1 MIDFNKLACE
11 YRDELLGNV
20 LPFWLEHSQDK
31 EFGGYFTCLNRDGS
45 VFDTDKFIW
54 LQGREVWLFAMLY
67 NQVERRPEWLD
78 CAVRGAEFL
87 RRYGHDGD
95 YYNVFVDGRQTAV
108 VTATGADTT
117 IVLADSLP
125 KGIHTLLVQKR
136 TEGEQGRTTLYGIE
150 SDAPLLAAPEA
161 PARHIEFIG
170 DSHTCGYGTE
180 GLSAEEQFTP
190 QTENC
195 DLAWGCIVARCFDA
209 DYVLTAHSG
218 QGVVRNWGDVKQ
230 TSDVTMRQRILRTF
244 DMTDSPRWDFRGYKP
259 DIVVIKLGT
268 NDCSTG
274 ITPSEAAFGKA
285 FRELYGALREHYGS
299 VPILYV
305 IPDGAEA
312 FYPYMQSVMA
322 GLEDGDLHCVMHFTG
337 ITNQDGDLG
346 AGYHPN
352 HRGHRKFAAA
362 VIPYISTI
370 MGWEMPMEVIQ

>member
-1 MIDFNKLACE
+1 MT
-11 YRDELLGNV
+11 G
-20 LPFWLEHSQDK
+20 
-31 EFGGYFTCLNRDGS
+31 
-45 VFDTDKFIW
+45 
-54 LQGREVWLFAMLY
+54 
-67 NQVERRPEWLD
+67 
-78 CAVRGAEFL
+78 
-87 RRYGHDGD
+87 
-95 YYNVFVDGRQTAV
+95 
-108 VTATGADTT
+108 TATVEGASSC
-117 IVLADSLP
+117 VPLAEGLAP
-125 KGIHTLLVQKR
+125 GPHTVTVQKR
-136 TEGEQGRTTLYGIE
+136 TEAEQGRTTLYGIE
-150 SDAPLLAAPEA
+150 ADGALLDLPPAPSRL
-161 PARHIEFIG
+161 IEFIG

-180 GLSAEEQFTP
+180 GKTASEPFTP
-190 QTENC
+190 ETENC

-218 QGVVRNWGDVKQ
+218 QGIVRNWADEKE
-230 TSDVTMRQRILRTF
+230 TSDLTMRQRILRTF

>member
-1 MIDFNKLACE
+1 MCI
-11 YRDELLGNV
+11 RD
-20 LPFWLEHSQDK
+20 
-31 EFGGYFTCLNRDGS
+31 R
-45 VFDTDKFIW
+45 
-54 LQGREVWLFAMLY
+54 
-67 NQVERRPEWLD
+67 
-78 CAVRGAEFL
+78 
-87 RRYGHDGD
+87 
-95 YYNVFVDGRQTAV
+95 
-108 VTATGADTT
+108 
-117 IVLADSLP
+117 
-125 KGIHTLLVQKR
+125 
-136 TEGEQGRTTLYGIE
+136 
-150 SDAPLLAAPEA
+150 
-161 PARHIEFIG
+161 
-170 DSHTCGYGTE
+170 
-180 GLSAEEQFTP
+180 
-190 QTENC
+190 
-195 DLAWGCIVARCFDA
+195 
-209 DYVLTAHSG
+209 
-218 QGVVRNWGDVKQ
+218 
-230 TSDVTMRQRILRTF
+230 
-244 DMTDSPRWDFRGYKP
+244 
-259 DIVVIKLGT
+259 IKLGT

>member
-1 MIDFNKLACE
+1 MCI
-11 YRDELLGNV
+11 RD
-20 LPFWLEHSQDK
+20 
-31 EFGGYFTCLNRDGS
+31 R
-45 VFDTDKFIW
+45 
-54 LQGREVWLFAMLY
+54 
-67 NQVERRPEWLD
+67 
-78 CAVRGAEFL
+78 
-87 RRYGHDGD
+87 
-95 YYNVFVDGRQTAV
+95 
-108 VTATGADTT
+108 
-117 IVLADSLP
+117 
-125 KGIHTLLVQKR
+125 
-136 TEGEQGRTTLYGIE
+136 
-150 SDAPLLAAPEA
+150 
-161 PARHIEFIG
+161 
-170 DSHTCGYGTE
+170 
-180 GLSAEEQFTP
+180 
-190 QTENC
+190 
-195 DLAWGCIVARCFDA
+195 GCIVARCFDA

-218 QGVVRNWGDVKQ
+218 QGVVRNWGDEKE
-230 TSDVTMRQRILRTF
+230 TSDLTMRQRILRTF

-322 GLEDGDLHCVMHFTG
+322 GLEDSDLHCVMHFTG